1 MAERATVT
9 QAVQIGV
16 ESTPGTAVPANKLLQ
31 SISMVPEIHVNS
43 QQYQPVGQ
51 KVNSII
57 VPGEE
62 WSELAVSGVV
72 DYTEII
78 YPLNMILQAATPVQ
92 QAATTAYLSTFTP
105 AARTA
110 DTVKTMS
117 IEQGDAVRAQKM
129 AYAFLSELVLTFNRQ
144 GATLTGKGMGQLI
157 SDGISMTASP
167 TAMPQKPVIP
177 NQIDVFIDPTSGAL
191 GTTKMLRVLE
201 AKLSIQNRYG
211 PIWALNSSN
220 TSWAANVELDPTF
233 SLDLKVEADAQGMA
247 LLTALR
253 GGTTQFVRIK
263 CTSPDLAGTAI
274 PFSLTLDMAV
284 KPATPSTYA
293 DDNGI
298 YAITFT
304 NPLVQDAGWG
314 KFLTVAAMNQQTAL

>member
-1 MAERATVT
+1 MPERATVT

-16 ESTPGTAVPANKLLQ
+16 ETTPGTPVAAGKLLQ
-31 SISMVPEIHVNS
+31 SMAMVPEIHVNS
-43 QQYQPVGQ
+43 QQYQPTGQ
-51 KVNSII
+51 KVNSIV

-62 WSELAVSGVV
+62 WSELALSGVV
-72 DYTEII
+72 DYTEIM
-78 YPLNMILQAATPVQ
+78 YPFNMILQAATPVQ
-92 QAATTAYLSTFTP
+92 QGATTAYLSTFTP
-105 AARTA
+105 AARA
-110 DTVKTMS
+110 PDTVKTFT
-117 IEQGDAVRAQKM
+117 IQQGDSVRAQQM
-129 AYAFLSELVLTFNRQ
+129 AYAFLSELVMTFNRQ
-144 GATLTGKGMGQLI
+144 GATITGKGMGQVI
-157 SDGISMTASP
+157 SDGITLTASP

-177 NQIDVFIDPTSGAL
+177 NQIDIYIDPTSGAL
-191 GTTKMLRVLE
+191 GTTKLLRALE
-201 AKLSIQNRYG
+201 AKLTIQNRYG

-220 TSWAANVELDPTF
+220 ASWAANVELDPTF

-253 GGTTQFVRIK
+253 AGTTQFVRIK
-263 CTSPDLAGTAI
+263 CTSPDLAGTAF
-274 PFSLTLDMAV
+274 PFSLTMDMAV

-314 KFLTVAAMNQQTAL
+314 KFLTVALMNQQTAL